1 MPLAVASA
9 NPNNVE
15 FMGRVGGRV
24 LLGGAPHLVE
34 GAYEALRKGAL
45 EAGREASRDQI
56 WLSYVLHLAETT
68 AAAVERFKDGAT
80 SEFYEFQ
87 IGVNGR
93 PAPEVSRDDWY
104 EGYVDQHLIGS
115 PGDVTAKIETIV
127 ERSGGVGGFIF
138 MSREFEVEVLPQ
150 GHTSWWMVGFIG
162 LGIIMS
168 FVLFR
173 VWEGQTAV
181 TNPAKNRL
189 NVDKPS
195 DSSVASE

>member
-1 MPLAVASA
+1 MFFMLEEVRKVFRVLIIALVLWVGVMPVWAHGGGVLQVASEPAGPYKVSVWTSPSPLA
-9 NPNNVE
+9 
-15 FMGRVGGRV
+15 
-24 LLGGAPHLVE
+24 
-34 GAYEALRKGAL
+34 
-45 EAGREASRDQI
+45 
-56 WLSYVLHLAETT
+56 
-68 AAAVERFKDGAT
+68 
-80 SEFYEFQ
+80 
-87 IGVNGR
+87 NGR
-93 PAPEVSRDDWY
+93 PTHITIGIAGGPQNEPILDAAVQVRATSLSTNQTVATTATTEQATNKLFYEADFTLPEQTIYEIQVHVTGRDG
-104 EGYVDQHLIGS
+104 EGTV
-115 PGDVTAKIETIV
+115 A
-127 ERSGGVGGFIF
+127 
-138 MSREFEVEVLPQ
+138 FEVEVLPQ